1 MKRNKKKK
9 KWVATLKKRSVQHVK
24 KEKKEKKRKEKERR
38 GIHVG
43 ELERKMFEQNEIS

>member
-1 MKRNKKKK
+1 VGGN
-9 KWVATLKKRSVQHVK
+9 TEE
-24 KEKKEKKRKEKERR
+24 EKCAACEEREERKKRKEKERR